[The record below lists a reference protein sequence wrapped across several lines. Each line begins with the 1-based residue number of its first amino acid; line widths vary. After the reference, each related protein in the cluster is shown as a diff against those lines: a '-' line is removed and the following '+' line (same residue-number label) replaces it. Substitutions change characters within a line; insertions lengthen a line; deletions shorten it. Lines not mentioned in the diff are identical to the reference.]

1 MKLVI
6 MRQKN
11 TMKTYIIR
19 IYRHSENDPGSVV
32 GTVEKVGVN
41 GKMTFSSRD
50 ELWEIMN
57 AGTMKQQ
64 QRKRQN
70 NDDDIIRLHTS
81 NDSTNKKGENQ

>member
-1 MKLVI
+1 MK
-6 MRQKN
+6 QKD

-19 IYRHSENDPGSVV
+19 IYRHSDKDSRLIV
-32 GTVEKVGVN
+32 GTVEKVGLH
-41 GKMTFSSRD
+41 GKMAFSNRD

-57 AGTMKQQ
+57 SGTMKQQ

-81 NDSTNKKGENQ
+81 NDSTNKKGEKQ